1 MEICETTLGRVIWLI
16 PRDWVD
22 SIFGF
27 SMLKDFNDHCNLYT
41 AVSRQVFDTLIPL
54 NGLLITTLYR
64 PPLAC
69 INTIYVSK

>member
-27 SMLKDFNDHCNLYT
+27 SMLKDFNDHYDLYT
-41 AVSRQVFDTLIPL
+41 AVFDTYLIYSQVFDTLIPL
-54 NGLLITTLYR
+54 NGLLITTL
-64 PPLAC
+64 
-69 INTIYVSK
+69 